1 MHTLYHGTSS
11 INLDCIKK
19 VGLEPG
25 HAKGGDQWANEHHM
39 SVGKQSAHRGP
50 QVFVALNRD
59 QAEDFANIA
68 AEEMGGEP
76 VIIVLHVPERVF
88 STFKVDE
95 LFASGLDGPEAWR
108 APSIPVDCI
117 GEVLPAKK
125 HEPFGGADLSD
136 MGSLLSLLRTA
147 LLSR

>member
-25 HAKGGDQWANEHHM
+25 HAKGGDEWANEHHM
-39 SVGKQSAHRGP
+39 TVGKQSAHRGP
-50 QVFVALNRD
+50 QVFVALNRN

-76 VIIVLHVPERVF
+76 VVIVLHVPEKVF
-88 STFKVDE
+88 VTFKVDE
-95 LFASGLDGPEAWR
+95 LFHEEDIGQPEAWR
-108 APSIPVDCI
+108 APRIPPECI

-125 HEPFGGADLSD
+125 HEPFGGMQEANV
-136 MGSLLSLLRTA
+136 LLSLLQD
-147 LLSR
+147 LFSHH

>member
-1 MHTLYHGTSS
+1 MRTLYHGTSS
-11 INLDCIKK
+11 INLDCIKS

-39 SVGKQSAHRGP
+39 TVGHQSVRRGP
-50 QVFVALNRD
+50 QVFVALYRE

-76 VIIVLHVPERVF
+76 IIVVLHVPEQVF
-88 STFKVDE
+88 VTFKVDE
-95 LFASGLDGPEAWR
+95 LFSRGGAGLPAAWR
-108 APSIPVDCI
+108 APRIPAECI

-125 HEPFGGADLSD
+125 HEPFGGDTD
-136 MGSLLSLLRTA
+136 LLSA
-147 LLSR
+147 LSSLFASFR